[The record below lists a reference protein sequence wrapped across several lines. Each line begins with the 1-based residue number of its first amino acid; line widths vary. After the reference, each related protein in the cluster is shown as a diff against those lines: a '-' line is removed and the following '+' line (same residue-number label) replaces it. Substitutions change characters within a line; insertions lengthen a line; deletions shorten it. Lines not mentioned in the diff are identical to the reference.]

1 MKGKFRKTFCNLN
14 IKLFNLHGMFRKVQQ
29 NSVTLKDNS
38 GKIDKKEFNVRK

>member
-1 MKGKFRKTFCNLN
+1 MKGKFREIFCNLN